1 MYQLQHTVGRLY
13 TDYLIYKGFGTT
25 RKYKKALKDNLDQLY
40 IQALGQVVL
49 AHYRKC
55 IHLLLEDSHT
65 YRALCDY
72 AHCMMHLEHKD
83 YLCKE
88 GYILL

>member
-13 TDYLIYKGFGTT
+13 KDYLIYKGFGMT

-49 AHYRKC
+49 
-55 IHLLLEDSHT
+55 EQFP
-65 YRALCDY
+65 
-72 AHCMMHLEHKD
+72 
-83 YLCKE
+83 
-88 GYILL
+88 

>member
-13 TDYLIYKGFGTT
+13 KDYLIYKGFGMT

-49 AHYRKC
+49 EGFPQYYC
-55 IHLLLEDSHT
+55 SNSIVSFNFTLFGLVYD
-65 YRALCDY
+65 LCSS
-72 AHCMMHLEHKD
+72 
-83 YLCKE
+83 
-88 GYILL
+88 